1 MALTAKDIMTKR
13 VVTVSP
19 CTTVKEFTEL
29 LAAKKISGVPVV
41 DEQKRVIGIAT
52 EADVLAHPGAKTV
65 EEIMTKRV
73 ISVKPDTPVEEIAKL
88 LAKKKI
94 KRVPVIDEKGKLVG
108 IVSRADIVKAF
119 AGKYKDLRGQREIA
133 APPKCRNGVSREQ
146 ICKSAVNR
154 KTLRG

>member
-19 CTTVKEFTEL
+19 RTTVKELTEL

-108 IVSRADIVKAF
+108 IVSRADIVKVF
-119 AGKYKDLRGQREIA
+119 AGK
-133 APPKCRNGVSREQ
+133 
-146 ICKSAVNR
+146 
-154 KTLRG
+154 

>member
-19 CTTVKEFTEL
+19 CTSVEELTEL
-29 LAAKKISGVPVV
+29 LAGKKISGVPVI
-41 DEQKRVIGIAT
+41 DEKKQVVGIAT
-52 EADVLAHPGAKTV
+52 EADVLAHPEAETI
-65 EEIMTKRV
+65 EELMTKRV
-73 ISVKPDTPVEEIAKL
+73 ISVTPDTPIEEIAKV

-119 AGKYKDLRGQREIA
+119 AGR
-133 APPKCRNGVSREQ
+133 
-146 ICKSAVNR
+146 
-154 KTLRG
+154 

>member
-1 MALTAKDIMTKR
+1 VVEMALTAKDIMTKR

-19 CTTVKEFTEL
+19 RTTVKELTEL

-119 AGKYKDLRGQREIA
+119 AGK
-133 APPKCRNGVSREQ
+133 
-146 ICKSAVNR
+146 
-154 KTLRG
+154 

>member
-1 MALTAKDIMTKR
+1 MTPAEEAPGEALPEEVVVMALTAKDIMTKR

-19 CTTVKEFTEL
+19 STTVKELTEL

-41 DEQKRVIGIAT
+41 DEQKRVVGIVT

-65 EEIMTKRV
+65 EEIMTKKV
-73 ISVKPDTPVEEIAKL
+73 ISVTPDTPVEEIAKL

-94 KRVPVIDEKGKLVG
+94 KRVPVIDKGKLVG

-119 AGKYKDLRGQREIA
+119 AGK
-133 APPKCRNGVSREQ
+133 
-146 ICKSAVNR
+146 
-154 KTLRG
+154 

>member
-1 MALTAKDIMTKR
+1 VPIKGVVEMALTAKDIMTKR

-19 CTTVKEFTEL
+19 RTTVKELTEL

-119 AGKYKDLRGQREIA
+119 AGK
-133 APPKCRNGVSREQ
+133 
-146 ICKSAVNR
+146 
-154 KTLRG
+154 

>member
-1 MALTAKDIMTKR
+1 MSAGTDKEAPEEAPPEEVVVMALTAKDIMTKR

-19 CTTVKEFTEL
+19 CTTVNELTEL

-41 DEQKRVIGIAT
+41 DEQKRVVGIAT

-65 EEIMTKRV
+65 EEIMTKKV
-73 ISVKPDTPVEEIAKL
+73 ISVTPDTPVEEIAKL

-94 KRVPVIDEKGKLVG
+94 KRVPVIDKGKLVG

-119 AGKYKDLRGQREIA
+119 AGK
-133 APPKCRNGVSREQ
+133 
-146 ICKSAVNR
+146 
-154 KTLRG
+154 

>member
-1 MALTAKDIMTKR
+1 LTPAEEAPGEALPEEVVVMALTAKDIMTKR

-19 CTTVKEFTEL
+19 STTVKELTEL

-41 DEQKRVIGIAT
+41 DEQKRVVGIVT

-65 EEIMTKRV
+65 EEIMTKKV
-73 ISVKPDTPVEEIAKL
+73 ISVTPDTPVEEIAKL

-94 KRVPVIDEKGKLVG
+94 KRVPVIDKGKLVG

-119 AGKYKDLRGQREIA
+119 AGK
-133 APPKCRNGVSREQ
+133 
-146 ICKSAVNR
+146 
-154 KTLRG
+154 